1 LLRGR
6 SHRRLAHPRERRAA
20 KPAPHR
26 GDILDSL
33 DLTGKNAVVFGVA
46 NHRSIAWGI
55 AQALAERGA
64 RLALAYQGERFQK
77 ALEELSGG
85 FRDPVLVSCDVQEDE
100 QIDACF
106 AEIGK
111 RMGGIDYLV
120 HSIAAAKREE
130 LTGDFRDTSRDGYR
144 MALEVS
150 AYSFVALAR
159 RAVPLMEGRK
169 GAMLTLSYI
178 AAERAVPHY
187 NVMGSAKAAL
197 EQAVR
202 QLALELGP
210 LGHRVNCISAGPLNT
225 LSARGISG
233 FSDMLKTMQEK
244 TPLRRNVT
252 LEDVGGTA
260 LYLLSD
266 LASGVTGETIHVD
279 AGAHILTV

>member
-1 LLRGR
+1 M
-6 SHRRLAHPRERRAA
+6 
-20 KPAPHR
+20 
-26 GDILDSL
+26 
-33 DLTGKNAVVFGVA
+33 A

-55 AQALAERGA
+55 AEALHAQGA

-77 ALEELSGG
+77 ALEDLTRD
-85 FRDPVLVSCDVQEDE
+85 FKDPVLVSCDVQEDT

-111 RMGGIDYLV
+111 KMGGLDIVV

-150 AYSFVALAR
+150 AYSFVALAK

-169 GAMLTLSYI
+169 GTFLTLSYI

-244 TPLRRNVT
+244 TPLRRNVS

-266 LASGVTGETIHVD
+266 LSSGVTGETIHVD
-279 AGAHILTV
+279 AGAHILTA

>member
-1 LLRGR
+1 ML
-6 SHRRLAHPRERRAA
+6 
-20 KPAPHR
+20 
-26 GDILDSL
+26 
-33 DLTGKNAVVFGVA
+33 
-46 NHRSIAWGI
+46 
-55 AQALAERGA
+55 
-64 RLALAYQGERFQK
+64 
-77 ALEELSGG
+77 
-85 FRDPVLVSCDVQEDE
+85 EDE
-100 QIDACF
+100 QIDLCF

-111 RMGGIDYLV
+111 KMGGLDILV

-130 LTGDFRDTSRDGYR
+130 LTGDFRDTSREGYR

-159 RAVPLMEGRK
+159 RAVPLMEGRP
-169 GAMLTLSYI
+169 GALLTLSYI

-252 LEDVGGTA
+252 LEDVGNTA
-260 LYLLSD
+260 AFLCSD
-266 LASGVTGETIHVD
+266 LAAGITGEIIYVDGGFSHVGMSFGNE
-279 AGAHILTV
+279 APPEG